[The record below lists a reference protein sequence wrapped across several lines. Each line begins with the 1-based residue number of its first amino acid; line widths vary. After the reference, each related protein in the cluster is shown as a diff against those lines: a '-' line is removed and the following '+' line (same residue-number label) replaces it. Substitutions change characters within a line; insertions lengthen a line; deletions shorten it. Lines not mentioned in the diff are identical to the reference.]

1 MQIYFRHVFLKRMA
15 KCYLKIRMSVLRNI
29 LVCCTTTTLIFS
41 VSWALLFNWDDAT
54 STHCNNANFLVSV
67 SKSVGMPPASHLW
80 LLNTTISI
88 PLMCLLSF
96 AFYCEHSKLSVDA
109 ALSAKKKFVVN
120 FATLF
125 YVVEISGLLWLT
137 IITSKD
143 SQTLHAAGKK
153 INIIYFYFL
162 LCF

>member
-1 MQIYFRHVFLKRMA
+1 
-15 KCYLKIRMSVLRNI
+15 MSVLRNI
-29 LVCCTTTTLIFS
+29 LVCCNTTTLFFA
-41 VSWALLFNWDDAT
+41 VSWALLFNWDEAT

-67 SKSVGMPPASHLW
+67 SKSVGMSPASHLW

-96 AFYCEHSKLSVDA
+96 AFWCEHGKLPPVDS
-109 ALSAKKKFVVN
+109 ALTAKNNFVVN

-153 INIIYFYFL
+153 IVFVQFNI
-162 LCF
+162 CFFIFCDT